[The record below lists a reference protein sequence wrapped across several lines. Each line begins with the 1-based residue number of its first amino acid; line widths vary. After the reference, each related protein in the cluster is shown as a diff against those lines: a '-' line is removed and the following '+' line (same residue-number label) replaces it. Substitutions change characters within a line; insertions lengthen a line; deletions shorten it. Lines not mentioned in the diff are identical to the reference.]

1 MTMAARIQRSLLLSL
16 ALMWLICMIFSPSVG
31 SVNSYHNEDDLQD
44 ASALN
49 QLWKKESASAAVAA
63 GNTSEKMQ
71 DMPMPDND
79 NTFCR
84 GMYMTMFMDGFHY
97 SLGRSKEN
105 PSRCLTYFVSS
116 WRLSDKGKFVGAMM
130 FSFLFALM
138 TESLSACRGLVVRN
152 CHGRRLRKSFLTLI
166 YALQSTAGYLLM
178 FAAMSY
184 SKELLLSVVVGLM
197 VGNRLFMRYDDFK
210 PHHAPS
216 PQQRQH
222 HRQVTTVS
230 TGPSP
235 NNRLGTAAA
244 TNATT
249 ASRDEGLLFQPLLAS
264 EQNAARTPRESY
276 NTV

>member
-1 MTMAARIQRSLLLSL
+1 MIARMTRIQRSLLLFL
-16 ALMWLICMIFSPSVG
+16 ALMCMFFRPSIVTVA
-31 SVNSYHNEDDLQD
+31 SHDNKDDLLV

-49 QLWKKESASAAVAA
+49 QLWKKESASAAVAGA
-63 GNTSEKMQ
+63 TAEKTQ
-71 DMPMPDND
+71 DMPMPDDD

-84 GMYMTMFMDGFHY
+84 GMYMTMFMDGFHS
-97 SLGRSKEN
+97 SLGRPKDK

-116 WRLSDKGKFVGAMM
+116 WRLSEKGKFIGAMM

-152 CHGRRLRKSFLTLI
+152 CHGKRLRKSLLTLI

-210 PHHAPS
+210 PHAPS
-216 PQQRQH
+216 PQ
-222 HRQVTTVS
+222 HRQQQQQDT
-230 TGPSP
+230 
-235 NNRLGTAAA
+235 NRRRTAA
-244 TNATT
+244 TNATSN
-249 ASRDEGLLFQPLLAS
+249 SREGLWQPLISS
-264 EQNAARTPRESY
+264 ERNMGQTPSESY

>member
-1 MTMAARIQRSLLLSL
+1 MARIQRSLLLSL
-16 ALMWLICMIFSPSVG
+16 ALMWLVCIFFSPSVG
-31 SVNSYHNEDDLQD
+31 SVPSYHNEDDLQGD

-49 QLWKKESASAAVAA
+49 HFWKKESASAAVAGTA
-63 GNTSEKMQ
+63 AEKTQ

-79 NTFCR
+79 NNFCR

-97 SLGRSKEN
+97 SLGRSKDN

-152 CHGRRLRKSFLTLI
+152 CHGRRLRKSLLTLI

-197 VGNRLFMRYDDFK
+197 VGNQLFMRYDDFK
-210 PHHAPS
+210 PHAPS
-216 PQQRQH
+216 PQQRQQ
-222 HRQVTTVS
+222 HRRVTVS
-230 TGPSP
+230 GPSP
-235 NNRLGTAAA
+235 TNRLGTAA

-249 ASRDEGLLFQPLLAS
+249 ASREGLFQPLLSS
-264 EQNAARTPRESY
+264 ERNTARTPRESY